1 MYTKIEGY
9 PDLVKDGNTGAVL
22 SNNNNAYNAVK
33 KRHKAKQL
41 EKDKMQ
47 QQETDINSIKSE
59 VSEIKT
65 MLKILIEGKNNG

>member
-22 SNNNNAYNAVK
+22 SNNNSAYSAVK

-41 EKDKMQ
+41 EKDQMQ
-47 QQETDINSIKSE
+47 QQEIDINSMRE
-59 VSEIKT
+59 ELTEIKT
-65 MLKILIEGKNNG
+65 MMKTLMEKL

>member
-22 SNNNNAYNAVK
+22 SNNNSAYNAVR
-33 KRHKAKQL
+33 KRHKSKQL

-47 QQETDINSIKSE
+47 KQETDINSMREELI
-59 VSEIKT
+59 EIKT
-65 MLKILIEGKNNG
+65 MMKTLMEKI

>member
-22 SNNNNAYNAVK
+22 SNNDSAYSAVK

-41 EKDKMQ
+41 EKEQIQK
-47 QQETDINSIKSE
+47 QETDINSMRE
-59 VSEIKT
+59 ELTEINT
-65 MLKILIEGKNNG
+65 MMKMLMEKL

>member
-9 PDLVKDGNTGAVL
+9 PDLVKDGTTGAVL

-41 EKDKMQ
+41 EKEQIQK
-47 QQETDINSIKSE
+47 QETDINSMRE
-59 VSEIKT
+59 ELTEIKT
-65 MLKILIEGKNNG
+65 IMKTLMEKL

>member
-9 PDLVKDGNTGAVL
+9 PDLVKDGTTGAVL

-41 EKDKMQ
+41 EKEQIQK
-47 QQETDINSIKSE
+47 QETDINSMREELI
-59 VSEIKT
+59 EIKT
-65 MLKILIEGKNNG
+65 MMKTLMEKL

>member
-22 SNNNNAYNAVK
+22 SNNNSAYNAVR
-33 KRHKAKQL
+33 KRHKSKQQ

-47 QQETDINSIKSE
+47 KQETDINSMREELI
-59 VSEIKT
+59 EIKT
-65 MLKILIEGKNNG
+65 MMKTLMEKI

>member
-47 QQETDINSIKSE
+47 KQETDINSMREELI
-59 VSEIKT
+59 EIKT
-65 MLKILIEGKNNG
+65 MMKTLMEKL